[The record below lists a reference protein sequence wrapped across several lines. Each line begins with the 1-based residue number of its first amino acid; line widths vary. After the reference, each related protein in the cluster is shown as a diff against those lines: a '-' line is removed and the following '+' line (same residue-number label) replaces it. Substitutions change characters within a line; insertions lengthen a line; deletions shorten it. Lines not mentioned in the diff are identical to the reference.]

1 MERSSEE
8 KDNVREVL
16 TYWALVLI
24 SVLGVANP
32 VRLSASLALMGEGL
46 AEEARRVVIR
56 RACLLAAALLL
67 AGAWIGNHIVL
78 YVGIKTGGFRAAC
91 SLFVLVLC
99 LGEVLRNQPLTPP
112 GAATEPKTLAQELA
126 LSGLAAA
133 PVLGTVVIY
142 SGETHEL
149 WRREVTLCAV
159 CVAVGICFVL
169 LRLGPRLLEHFGERG
184 MRWLGHV
191 LRLTAAGW
199 AVDFFS
205 IGVRDL
211 LPLITSTPP
220 AQ

>member
-1 MERSSEE
+1 M
-8 KDNVREVL
+8 REVI

-32 VRLSASLALMGEGL
+32 IRLSGALVLAGEQINEAERRSTIRRAVLLSLAL
-46 AEEARRVVIR
+46 
-56 RACLLAAALLL
+56 LLAAA
-67 AGAWIGNHIVL
+67 WVGNHLVL
-78 YVGIKTGGFRAAC
+78 YLGIKTGGFRAAC
-91 SLFVLVLC
+91 SLLVLGLC
-99 LGEVLRNQPLTPP
+99 LTEVLRDRSLDTVWS
-112 GAATEPKTLAQELA
+112 EPRDPRSISRQLVF
-126 LSGLAAA
+126 SGLASA

-149 WRREVTLCAV
+149 WRRGVTLTAV
-159 CVAVGICFVL
+159 CVALGLSFAM
-169 LRLGPRLLEHFGERG
+169 LRMGPKLLESFGERG
-184 MRWLGHV
+184 MRWIGH
-191 LRLTAAGW
+191 LFRLMAAGW

>member
-1 MERSSEE
+1 M
-8 KDNVREVL
+8 REGL

-32 VRLSASLALMGEGL
+32 IRLSGNLALVGEGL
-46 AEEARRVVIR
+46 SDADRRQVIR
-56 RACLLAAALLL
+56 RASLLALGLLLAAA
-67 AGAWIGNHIVL
+67 WVGNHIVL
-78 YVGIKTGGFRAAC
+78 YFGIKTGGFRAAC
-91 SLFVLVLC
+91 SLLVLSLC
-99 LGEVLRNQPLTPP
+99 LTEVLRNRPL
-112 GAATEPKTLAQELA
+112 GKDWSAGRDAKSLAAELA

-133 PVLGTVVIY
+133 PVMGTVVIY
-142 SGETHEL
+142 SGETREL
-149 WRREVTLCAV
+149 WRREVTLAAV
-159 CVAVGICFVL
+159 CVALAVSFIV
-169 LRLGPRLLEHFGERG
+169 LRLGPKLLEQFGERG
-184 MRWLGHV
+184 VRWMGHV

>member
-1 MERSSEE
+1 M
-8 KDNVREVL
+8 REVL
-16 TYWALVLI
+16 TYWALVLV

-32 VRLSASLALMGEGL
+32 IRLSGSLALLGDAL
-46 AEEARRVVIR
+46 AESERRAAIR
-56 RACLLAAALLL
+56 RACLLSLALLL
-67 AGAWIGNHIVL
+67 AGAWIGNHVVL

-91 SLFVLVLC
+91 SLLVLALC
-99 LGEVLRNQPLTPP
+99 LSEVLRNRPLGGGWPETP
-112 GAATEPKTLAQELA
+112 GVRELAQELS

-142 SGETHEL
+142 SGETQEL
-149 WRREVTLCAV
+149 WRRGVTLSAV
-159 CVAVGICFVL
+159 CVALGLSFLL
-169 LRLGPRLLEHFGERG
+169 LRLGPKLLEHFGERG

>member
-1 MERSSEE
+1 M
-8 KDNVREVL
+8 REVL

-32 VRLSASLALMGEGL
+32 IRLSGALVIAGEGL
-46 AEEARRVVIR
+46 GEGERRRVIR
-56 RACLLAAALLL
+56 RASLLALGLLLAAA
-67 AGAWIGNHIVL
+67 WVGNHVVL
-78 YVGIKTGGFRAAC
+78 YFGIKTGGFRAAC
-91 SLFVLVLC
+91 SLLVLVLC
-99 LGEVLRNQPLTPP
+99 LTEMLRNQPLSAWP
-112 GAATEPKTLAQELA
+112 GQRDPEHLAGELVF
-126 LSGLAAA
+126 SGLAAV

-142 SGETHEL
+142 SGETREL
-149 WRREVTLCAV
+149 WRREVTLSAV
-159 CVAVGICFVL
+159 CVALAISFVV
-169 LRLGPRLLEHFGERG
+169 LRAGPRLLEHFGERG
-184 MRWLGHV
+184 MRWMGHV